1 MTKQIVLPF
10 VLISTQTN
18 VYIFLSLSYSL
29 SYFLFSWKPNKVT
42 ERHFE
47 FYSIFFPHS
56 FVVFRECHCI
66 GFGRAI
72 SSLFLALEKY
82 SNAVIN
88 VLRFI

>member
-47 FYSIFFPHS
+47 FYSIFSPIALWFS
-56 FVVFRECHCI
+56 ENVTVL
-66 GFGRAI
+66 GLAGQ
-72 SSLFLALEKY
+72 SLLF
-82 SNAVIN
+82 
-88 VLRFI
+88 F